1 MSVQVKTELPQDS
14 SPILA
19 EVIRGQMVESRHHA
33 SVAVVDAHGGIVRA
47 WGDVD
52 LPVYGRSAIKPL
64 LAIPLVESGAADRFK
79 LTTAEIALATASHN
93 AEPRHVETVTSWL
106 HRVGLGVAD
115 LECGPHY
122 PHHEPTLRAMMQA
135 RQEPTRAHNN
145 CSGKHAGFLTTAVH
159 VGEKTK
165 GYIQYEHPVQQRL
178 LGILEQMSG
187 CELGGVP
194 RGIDGCGI
202 PVIAIPIANTA
213 FAMAQMADP
222 HHLSAERQAACHRIL
237 EAMMA
242 DPFMVAGTDRF
253 CTRLMSAIPGKA
265 AVKTGA
271 EGVYCAALPQ
281 HGLGICLKVTDGA
294 GRAAEVVLGQVLR
307 HLGVIDDEM
316 AESMAAMLTPTIKN
330 WAGTPTGQVRPAF

>member
-1 MSVQVKTELPQDS
+1 MSVSVRTELPQDS

-19 EVIRGQMVESRHHA
+19 EVVRGEMVESRHHA
-33 SVAVVDAHGGIVRA
+33 AVAVVDAHGGIVHA
-47 WGDVD
+47 WGDID
-52 LPVYGRSAIKPL
+52 LPIYGRSAIKPL
-64 LAIPLVESGAADRFK
+64 LAIPLIETGAADRFK
-79 LTTAEIALATASHN
+79 LGAVEIALATASHN
-93 AEPRHVETVTSWL
+93 AEPRHVETVTAWL
-106 HRVGLGVAD
+106 NRVGLGIED

-122 PHHEPTLRAMMQA
+122 PSREKFLHAMLRTGE
-135 RQEPTRAHNN
+135 EPTRAHNN

-159 VGEKTK
+159 VGEPTK

-187 CELGGVP
+187 CELGDVP

-222 HHLSAERQAACHRIL
+222 HHLAKDRATACTRIL
-237 EAMMA
+237 AAMMA
-242 DPFMVAGTDRF
+242 EPFMVAGTDRF
-253 CTRLMSAIPGKA
+253 CTKVMSAIPGKA
-265 AVKTGA
+265 AIKTGA
-271 EGVYCAALPQ
+271 EGVYCGALPE

-294 GRAAEVVLGQVLR
+294 GRAAEVIMGQVLR
-307 HLGVIDDEM
+307 HLGVIDEEM
-316 AESMAAMLTPTIKN
+316 AETLAGTLTPTVRN